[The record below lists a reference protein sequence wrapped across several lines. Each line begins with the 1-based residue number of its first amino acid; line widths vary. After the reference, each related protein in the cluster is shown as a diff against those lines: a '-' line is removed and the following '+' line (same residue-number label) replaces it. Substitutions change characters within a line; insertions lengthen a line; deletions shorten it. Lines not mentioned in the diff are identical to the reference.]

1 MSREDYERD
10 MASAKAAIAA
20 ARSSGNERLARM
32 IELHHHE
39 MCAVARSRAAHT
51 RARPDITHRDAVE
64 FDASESEFQRVICT
78 INAMRVS
85 HLDWRLYPATREEGD
100 RAQDTLDKA

>member
-10 MASAKAAIAA
+10 LAFAKDAIEA
-20 ARSSGNERLARM
+20 ARAGGNERLARL

-39 MCAVARSRAAHT
+39 LCAVARARAAHA
-51 RARPDITHRDAVE
+51 RGRPDITHRYSVE
-64 FDASESEFQRVICT
+64 FDCSESEFQRIVSN

-100 RAQDTLDKA
+100 SAQDTLDKA